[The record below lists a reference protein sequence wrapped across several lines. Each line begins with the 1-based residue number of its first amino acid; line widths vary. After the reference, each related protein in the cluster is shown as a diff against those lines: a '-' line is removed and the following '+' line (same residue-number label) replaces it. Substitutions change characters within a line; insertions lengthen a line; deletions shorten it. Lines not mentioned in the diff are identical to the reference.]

1 MKPDKRRVG
10 LLTGSTRLVRRW
22 RRSGRVSRQ
31 HKRNAEKHNEALRR
45 RSSSEQVDVK
55 AYEGIDLTIVGM
67 MIPLIR

>member
-1 MKPDKRRVG
+1 M
-10 LLTGSTRLVRRW
+10 
-22 RRSGRVSRQ
+22 SRQ

-55 AYEGIDLTIVGM
+55 AYEGIDLTIVCM